1 MLLTSESLVMDKIKL
16 NIYLSLYD
24 DQMIIFKSIV
34 MYMLISYDHK
44 LSQKG
49 VYLSTNTY
57 ISYKL
62 LQIL

>member
-24 DQMIIFKSIV
+24 DKMIIFKSIV

>member
-1 MLLTSESLVMDKIKL
+1 MLLTSESLVMNKIKL

-24 DQMIIFKSIV
+24 DKMIIFKSIF
-34 MYMLISYDHK
+34 MYMLISYDYK